1 MSNEVLSSHKNS
13 EKDTTLNQKVRSW
26 KEHLAIAVMKSSY
39 FTRDLDWK
47 VDEKGNIFYS
57 KKVNTEQQESYKNE
71 A

>member
-1 MSNEVLSSHKNS
+1 
-13 EKDTTLNQKVRSW
+13 
-26 KEHLAIAVMKSSY
+26 MKSSY